1 MKTNPKDVLLQE
13 CAPKGATHYRVNKG
27 DCEWFKID
35 GSVYEQDP
43 EWEWEILTSN
53 PEDVKGWLDC
63 VTEIP
68 KPSHQETPDNSWDG
82 EGMPPVGTVCEFTA
96 ENLTNHDTPWQSCRV
111 VFVSNQCAVLEDP
124 RPDKNG
130 QVAFNIIETGLKFR
144 PLRTERQKFTTKVR
158 EIFGKVESQVI
169 SDLANALYDA
179 NARFPENSK

>member
-43 EWEWEILTSN
+43 EWEWQILTSN

-68 KPSHQETPDNSWDG
+68 KPSHQETPDNSWGG
-82 EGMPPVGTVCEFTA
+82 EGMPPVGTVCEYTND
-96 ENLTNHDTPWQSCRV
+96 NLQANGIPWQSCRV
-111 VFVSNQCAVLEDP
+111 VFLSGQCAVLEDP
-124 RPDKNG
+124 RPNSET
-130 QVAFNIIETGLKFR
+130 QIAFKVLESGLKFR
-144 PLRTERQKFTTKVR
+144 PLPTERQKFITRARAVFDSVK
-158 EIFGKVESQVI
+158 SQ
-169 SDLANALYDA
+169 SLDNLAAAMYDA
-179 NARFPENSK
+179 NARFPEDSK